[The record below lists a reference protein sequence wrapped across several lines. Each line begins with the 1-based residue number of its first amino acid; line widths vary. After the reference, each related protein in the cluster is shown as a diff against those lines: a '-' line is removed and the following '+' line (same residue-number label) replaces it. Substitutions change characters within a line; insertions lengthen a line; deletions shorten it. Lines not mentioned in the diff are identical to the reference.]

1 MNDLNIK
8 EAYGFYILVLDL
20 FLALFSYLL
29 SFKSNLI
36 YYILCVFVISN
47 KLFLKKGRF

>member
-8 EAYGFYILVLDL
+8 EAYVYILVLDL

-29 SFKSNLI
+29 SF
-36 YYILCVFVISN
+36 
-47 KLFLKKGRF
+47 